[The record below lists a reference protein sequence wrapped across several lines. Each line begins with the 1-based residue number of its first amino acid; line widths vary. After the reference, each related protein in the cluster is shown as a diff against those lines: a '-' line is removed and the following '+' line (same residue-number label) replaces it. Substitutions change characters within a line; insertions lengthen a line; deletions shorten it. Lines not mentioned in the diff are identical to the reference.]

1 MPHPH
6 EYLVKHYNNPAE
18 KQSFLRTIFDEAA
31 PHYESI
37 ARLGFFGSGQWY
49 RRDALRRAGLV
60 PGMRVLDVASGT
72 GPTARAIRD
81 ILGDESLITCLEPS
95 AGMMAESKKTLGCEH
110 LQAPAEAIPVADET
124 YDFLTMGFALRHV
137 DDLDRAFAEYRRV
150 LKPGG
155 KALLL
160 ELTVPENKIA
170 RFFLRLYFKHILPF
184 VVRVFTRSK
193 QAARMMWYYW
203 DTMETVVPPET
214 VLQAL
219 ERANFVQVKRR
230 VSIGLFSE
238 YEATRGSDDR
248 TITSGNA
255 VSAAHTHL

>member
-1 MPHPH
+1 MPTPH
-6 EYLVKHYNNPAE
+6 SSLLEHYKDPAE
-18 KQSFLRTIFDEAA
+18 KQTFLRKIFDEAA

-49 RRDALRRAGLV
+49 RKDALRRAGLV

-81 ILGDESLITCLEPS
+81 IVGDETLITCLEPS

-110 LQAPAEAIPVADET
+110 VQATAEAMPFADEAF
-124 YDFLTMGFALRHV
+124 DFLTMGFALRHV
-137 DDLDRAFAEYRRV
+137 DDLERAFIEYRRV

-160 ELTVPENKIA
+160 ELTLPESGFA
-170 RFFLRLYFKHILPF
+170 RFFLKLYFKHMLPL
-184 VVRVFTRSK
+184 VIRVLTRSK
-193 QAARMMWYYW
+193 QAAHMMWYYW
-203 DTMETVVPPET
+203 DTMETVVSPET
-214 VLQAL
+214 VVQAL
-219 ERANFVQVKRR
+219 RRAGFSKVERR

-238 YEATRGSDDR
+238 YEATRKP
-248 TITSGNA
+248 A
-255 VSAAHTHL
+255 VPVSERG

>member
-1 MPHPH
+1 MPGPH
-6 EYLVKHYNNPAE
+6 ASLIEHYKDADE
-18 KQSFLRTIFDEAA
+18 KQTFLRKIFDDAA

-49 RRDALRRAGLV
+49 RKDALRRAGLA

-81 ILGDESLITCLEPS
+81 IVGDEKLITCLEPS

-110 LQAPAEAIPVADET
+110 IQATAEAIPLANES

-137 DDLDRAFAEYRRV
+137 DDLERAFVEYHRV

-155 KALLL
+155 KVLLL
-160 ELTVPENKIA
+160 ELTLPERAIP
-170 RFFLRLYFKHILPF
+170 RFFLKLYFKYFLP
-184 VVRVFTRSK
+184 VVIRVLTRSK
-193 QAARMMWYYW
+193 QAAHMMWYYW

-214 VLQAL
+214 VIGAL
-219 ERANFVQVKRR
+219 KRAGFIRVERR

-238 YEATRGSDDR
+238 YEAVR
-248 TITSGNA
+248 GNA
-255 VSAAHTHL
+255 GAPTG